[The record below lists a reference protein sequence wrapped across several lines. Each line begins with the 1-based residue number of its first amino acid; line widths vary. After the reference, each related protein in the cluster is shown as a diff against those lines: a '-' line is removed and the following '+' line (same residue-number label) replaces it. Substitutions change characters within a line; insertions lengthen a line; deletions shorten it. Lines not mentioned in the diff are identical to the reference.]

1 MLAQGNSV
9 MISLSMHFGKKK
21 KNNVSKLN
29 FLKIC
34 ELLTWPTKL
43 EMVFFY

>member
-1 MLAQGNSV
+1 MLAQGNCV
-9 MISLSMHFGKKK
+9 MISLSIHFGEK